1 MDYSKIDD
9 FEVDNIEPHDYPDFC
24 NAYISQATI
33 TNDDG
38 TTRDATDQEIEEMNE
53 DSDFVR
59 DCVEK
64 WLY

>member
-9 FEVDNIEPHDYPDFC
+9 LEVDGIDPLDYPDFC
-24 NAYISQATI
+24 DACIARATI
-33 TNDDG
+33 ENDDG

-53 DSDFVR
+53 DRDFVR